1 MRGYRNLVAYQR
13 FMACFQIILLWSY
26 NAALLDELH
35 WLLGGYFLESFM
47 YCFGRQ
53 HIFEIR
59 KIPAED
65 QRNAPTLKSNLI
77 TSESV
82 WSASIF
88 VLNLCYTSERLY
100 SRQTGADEGEGW
112 TVFRVLL
119 FIQDS
124 REFTVAYCT
133 CMLVKTVHFKY
144 IELLFKSKLWIL
156 VNIWW
161 TYT

>member
-1 MRGYRNLVAYQR
+1 MLISGFYSEKTLNHHQMRSYSNPVAYQR

-53 HIFEIR
+53 HISEIK

-77 TSESV
+77 T
-82 WSASIF
+82 SASIF

-100 SRQTGADEGEGW
+100 SRQTGQTKVKDEPFSE
-112 TVFRVLL
+112 
-119 FIQDS
+119 
-124 REFTVAYCT
+124 
-133 CMLVKTVHFKY
+133 
-144 IELLFKSKLWIL
+144 
-156 VNIWW
+156 
-161 TYT
+161 